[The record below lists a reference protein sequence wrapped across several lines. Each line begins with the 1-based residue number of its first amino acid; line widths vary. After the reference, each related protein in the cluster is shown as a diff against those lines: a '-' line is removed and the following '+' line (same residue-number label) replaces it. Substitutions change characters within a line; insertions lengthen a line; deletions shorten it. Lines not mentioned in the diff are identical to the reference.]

1 MEVKDLYEHLCLKKG
16 LWMELVFKIMIYI
29 INMTDFIWSYIFTC
43 LEAIIERMSKLRSVR
58 YMYVFLLGLNGCG
71 CYKYEN
77 TSEKTNKN
85 KKFNVKNWYFFLI
98 NTFVEVK
105 IWVNDL
111 QSQIRKSAKVQPPSH
126 ISVFR
131 TKMQPLHNDTIRL
144 YTVFTMGKPFN
155 PYMIFLISL

>member
-1 MEVKDLYEHLCLKKG
+1 MTYTGVSNWNWNTKKHNLLPHSSHNLFSFILYFDLQSHRYLEVKDLYDHLCLKKG

-85 KKFNVKNWYFFLI
+85 KKFNVKNWYF
-98 NTFVEVK
+98 
-105 IWVNDL
+105 
-111 QSQIRKSAKVQPPSH
+111 S
-126 ISVFR
+126 
-131 TKMQPLHNDTIRL
+131 
-144 YTVFTMGKPFN
+144 
-155 PYMIFLISL
+155 

>member
-1 MEVKDLYEHLCLKKG
+1 MEVKDLYDHLCLKKG

-43 LEAIIERMSKLRSVR
+43 LEVIIERMSKLRSVR

-98 NTFVEVK
+98 NTLVEVK

-111 QSQIRKSAKVQPPSH
+111 QSQIRKSEKFSLLVISQFLGPKCSLYIMTQFDFTQCSLWENRLTH
-126 ISVFR
+126 IWF
-131 TKMQPLHNDTIRL
+131 
-144 YTVFTMGKPFN
+144 F
-155 PYMIFLISL
+155 